1 MDISALR
8 SLYTS
13 PGRFVTAYASIDP
26 VLENA
31 AHQYDLRWRDLATEL
46 ERRGAAREV
55 CELFLAERGDPH
67 QREGGTRVVV
77 VSGEGKQAHVPFAH
91 WLPGRSDIDL
101 VDVGTLPHLLPVLHW
116 MDSRLPHVVAVVDR
130 LGVDVLGYVDGP
142 LPVATVS
149 QNTTRPP
156 WHKASQGG
164 WAQRRFES
172 HVEEHWKRGAKDD
185 AELIAGAAHETA
197 AEVVIL
203 AGDTKALSLVRD
215 ELPRDV
221 AARVVVVQGSRAR
234 DGSVDH
240 LADRVMGV
248 LAAEVERRRAG
259 LLDEFQQYRSRA
271 RSLVGAGRG
280 AGAGRGPADGAGAG
294 VGVERS
300 AAGAPA
306 EGRPMLAAADGPA
319 ATAYALSLSQVSH
332 LLLAENGAGDGS
344 AWVGDDVTEI
354 AVDPSGADGL
364 RHPVRASRVDALVR
378 AALGTG
384 AAVHAVPS
392 GAPGSPTDGIGAL
405 LRYSAAHPSTRD

>member
-46 ERRGAAREV
+46 ERRGAGREV

-91 WLPGRSDIDL
+91 WLPGRSDVDL
-101 VDVGTLPHLLPVLHW
+101 VDVGALPHLLPVLNW
-116 MDSRLPHVVAVVDR
+116 MDSRLPHAVAVVDR

-142 LPVATVS
+142 LPTAAVS
-149 QNTTRPP
+149 QDTTRPP
-156 WHKASQGG
+156 WHKARQGG

-185 AELIAGAAHETA
+185 AELIARATHETA

-203 AGDTKALSLVRD
+203 AGDTKALSLVRE

-271 RSLVGAGRG
+271 RSLVGARRG
-280 AGAGRGPADGAGAG
+280 AGAGRGPGNGAGADA
-294 VGVERS
+294 GVERS
-300 AAGAPA
+300 ATGAPA

-332 LLLAENGAGDGS
+332 LLLAEDGAGDGP

-384 AAVHAVPS
+384 ATVHTVVS
-392 GAPGSPTDGIGAL
+392 GAPGSPGDGVGAL
-405 LRYSAAHPSTRD
+405 LRYSAAHPPTLD

>member
-31 AHQYDLRWRDLATEL
+31 AHQYDLRWRDLAAEL
-46 ERRGAAREV
+46 ERRGAGREARE
-55 CELFLAERGDPH
+55 LLLAQRGDPH

-91 WLPGRSDIDL
+91 WLPGRSDVDL
-101 VDVGTLPHLLPVLHW
+101 VDVGTLPHLRPVLNW
-116 MDSRLPHVVAVVDR
+116 MDSRLPHVVAIVDR
-130 LGVDVLGYVDGP
+130 LGVDVLGYVDGA
-142 LPVATVS
+142 LPVAAVS

-156 WHKASQGG
+156 WHKARQGG

-172 HVEEHWKRGAKDD
+172 HVEEHWKHGAKGD

-197 AEVVIL
+197 AEVVIV

-280 AGAGRGPADGAGAG
+280 TGAGRGPAAGAGAG
-294 VGVERS
+294 GERS
-300 AAGAPA
+300 ATDAPA
-306 EGRPMLAAADGPA
+306 GGRPMLAAADGPA

-332 LLLAENGAGDGS
+332 LLLAEDGAGDGP

-384 AAVHAVPS
+384 AAVHTVAS
-392 GAPGSPTDGIGAL
+392 GAPGSPTDGVGAL
-405 LRYSAAHPSTRD
+405 LRYSAARPSIPD